1 MGCYWENCFVILVIV
16 LVLLWFYVGEFCI
29 CIFLMCVIF
38 LFIVGEG
45 RNLINNYNIVV
56 LKEWEFKNYI
66 KNLILCK
73 IWIWIYF
80 K

>member
-1 MGCYWENCFVILVIV
+1 MGCYWENYCVILVIV

-45 RNLINNYNIVV
+45 KGEI
-56 LKEWEFKNYI
+56 
-66 KNLILCK
+66 
-73 IWIWIYF
+73 
-80 K
+80 

>member
-1 MGCYWENCFVILVIV
+1 MGCYWENYCVILVIV

-29 CIFLMCVIF
+29 CIW
-38 LFIVGEG
+38 EG